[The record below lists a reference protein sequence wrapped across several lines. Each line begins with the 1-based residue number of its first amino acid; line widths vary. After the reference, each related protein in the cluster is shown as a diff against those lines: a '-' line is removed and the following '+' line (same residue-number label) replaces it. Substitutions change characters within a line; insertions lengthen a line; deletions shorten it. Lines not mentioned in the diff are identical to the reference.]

1 MTNEEMSNML
11 DTLLTSYGTKALFG
25 EQSSK
30 AEITLDEYEKSV
42 FLTQAQDII
51 VKTYFETKTND
62 YNEGFDDSER
72 RQVDFSSLIKI
83 YKPSLTTSIN
93 TTDYSTNITKD
104 QNDDT
109 KLCSMA
115 FDSRGLIYKLP
126 SNILF
131 MINESFIVNN
141 KRYVVKPISYK
152 EYDRQMS
159 KAYAQP
165 LKKQCWR
172 VFQNQGTGYD
182 IYSEIIPIQY
192 VKDLI
197 DKSNAVSEYIIR
209 YIKRP
214 TPIIIVDLPDGLSI
228 DGESKQSECKLNP
241 ILHFDIVNEAFKIA
255 ITSRGRSFQDEQQQ
269 RQKNN

>member
-11 DTLLTSYGTKALFG
+11 DTLLTSYNTKAAFG

-30 AEITLDEYEKSV
+30 YEITLDEYEKSV
-42 FLTQAQDII
+42 FLTQAQDNI
-51 VKTYFETKTND
+51 VKTYFEAGTNSF
-62 YNEGFDDSER
+62 NEGFDDSER
-72 RQVDFSSLIKI
+72 RQIDFSSLIKI
-83 YKPSLTTSIN
+83 YNPPLANSIDSI
-93 TTDYSTNITKD
+93 DYNTNITDD

-109 KLCSMA
+109 KLHNMT
-115 FDSRGLIYKLP
+115 FDTRGIIYKLP
-126 SNILF
+126 SNILY
-131 MINESFIVNN
+131 ILNEAFIVNN
-141 KRYVVKPISYK
+141 KRYVVKPISYR

-197 DKSNAVSEYIIR
+197 DKNNASNEYIIR
-209 YIKRP
+209 YIKKP

-228 DGESKQSECKLNP
+228 NEESKKSECKLNT
-241 ILHFDIVNEAFKIA
+241 ILHLDIVKEAFKNA
-255 ITSRGRSFQDEQQQ
+255 LTSRGRSFQDEQP
-269 RQKNN
+269 QKQKDN